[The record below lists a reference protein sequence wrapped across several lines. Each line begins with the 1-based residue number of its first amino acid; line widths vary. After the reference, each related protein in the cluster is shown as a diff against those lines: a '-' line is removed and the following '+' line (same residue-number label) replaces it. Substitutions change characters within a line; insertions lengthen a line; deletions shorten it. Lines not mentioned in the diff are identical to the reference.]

1 MSRRTTRPLRVLVLD
16 HTADL
21 GGAELAL
28 VRTCAALDDGVD
40 VRAVLFADGPL
51 RGRLEDV
58 GVRVDVLPLA
68 GAVAAAD
75 RDRAGRLSP
84 WTLVAAARTL
94 PFLVRLA
101 RHVRRSRPDVVHT
114 TSLKADLLGV
124 VPAAVARR
132 PLVWH
137 VHDRIA
143 PDYLPG
149 VLVRLVRGLARV
161 APAALVANSRATAAT
176 LPVHAR
182 VAYPGFAPEQ
192 ARGDQVAV
200 PGRGRSD
207 DEPPVV
213 LMVGRLSPTKGQLEV
228 VRAMP
233 AVREAVPGARL
244 RIVGDATFGAADYAE
259 RVREEVRRLGLED
272 AVDLVGFVAD
282 TRAELDRAAVC
293 VHASPVPEPFG
304 QVVVEA
310 MVRGVPVVATR
321 AGGVEEILDDDRDDD
336 DHDDDHDADLGQDEN
351 GDGGALGLL
360 VPPGDVAAIA
370 AAVRQVLTMPD
381 SARARAARARA
392 SALRRFPVA
401 RTARVLT
408 EVWSDV
414 SGRSPRA

>member
-1 MSRRTTRPLRVLVLD
+1 MSRRAARPLRVLVLD

-28 VRTCAALDDGVD
+28 VRTCAALGDGVE

-84 WTLVAAARTL
+84 WTLVAAARTV

-124 VPAAVARR
+124 VPAVVARR

-161 APAALVANSRATAAT
+161 APAAVVANSRATAAT
-176 LPVHAR
+176 LPVRAR

-192 ARGDQVAV
+192 ARGAQAAAE
-200 PGRGRSD
+200 GRGRAD
-207 DEPPVV
+207 GEPPVV

-233 AVREAVPGARL
+233 AVREAVPAARL
-244 RIVGDATFGAADYAE
+244 RIVGDAAFGAADYAE

-282 TRAELDRAAVC
+282 PRAELDRAAVC

-321 AGGVEEILDDDRDDD
+321 AGGVEEILDDDE
-336 DHDDDHDADLGQDEN
+336 HD

-370 AAVRQVLTMPD
+370 AAVRQVLTMPGP
-381 SARARAARARA
+381 ARARAARARA

-401 RTARVLT
+401 RTAQVLT